1 MIDFNDLR
9 EEKKSDLKVVLVVI
23 IAFLFAF
30 YVYDLLFGSRSYM
43 RLLDL
48 NSEYKILEKN
58 VKDSFIA
65 PIISNVTAREYQ
77 TKTEAVELLTKQLTS
92 PVKYLINN
100 SFRLICTS
108 KFGTVKI
115 YSILPLLF

>member
-58 VKDSFIA
+58 VKELKKK
-65 PIISNVTAREYQ
+65 NEKLQKEYF
-77 TKTEAVELLTKQLTS
+77 ELKELE
-92 PVKYLINN
+92 
-100 SFRLICTS
+100 
-108 KFGTVKI
+108 GGM
-115 YSILPLLF
+115 

>member
-48 NSEYKILEKN
+48 QNEYKSLKTHVSGLKKKN
-58 VKDSFIA
+58 ENDQRNGRK
-65 PIISNVTAREYQ
+65 
-77 TKTEAVELLTKQLTS
+77 KQ
-92 PVKYLINN
+92 
-100 SFRLICTS
+100 R
-108 KFGTVKI
+108 
-115 YSILPLLF
+115 